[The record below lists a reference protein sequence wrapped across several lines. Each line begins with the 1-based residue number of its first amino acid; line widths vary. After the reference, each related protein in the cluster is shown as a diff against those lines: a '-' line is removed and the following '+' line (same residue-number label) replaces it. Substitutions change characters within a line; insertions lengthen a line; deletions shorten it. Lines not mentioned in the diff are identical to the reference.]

1 LASRDASR
9 RKRTPERS
17 QAGGDSVAISRSREM
32 RIHLGV
38 EVDEETGSARNDAA
52 RLECLSY

>member
-38 EVDEETGSARNDAA
+38 EVD
-52 RLECLSY
+52 